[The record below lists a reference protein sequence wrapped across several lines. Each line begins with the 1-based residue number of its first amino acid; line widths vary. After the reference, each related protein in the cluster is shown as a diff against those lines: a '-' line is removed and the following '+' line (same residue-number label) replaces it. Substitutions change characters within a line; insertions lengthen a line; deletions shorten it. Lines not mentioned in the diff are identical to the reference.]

1 MNNSKKI
8 LFTTENISWGGSEL
22 LWSRTVLEMLHSG
35 FTIVICTNEKLKLPN
50 EIIEAEKQ
58 HKLKILNYSANNLSS
73 YKRIANRFLP
83 YSKRFKA
90 SNLREQFIL
99 DFNPDLIVMNQGFNF
114 NAVDLMLFALQN
126 KINYITISHAVNES
140 LWPNYTLR
148 EKMKVGFS
156 NSVKNYFVSQD
167 NLLVTQNQLGIK
179 LKNAE
184 IVRNPFN
191 VSFNI
196 DLDFPETDNFHLAF
210 VGRYD
215 FCSKGQDVLLQVL
228 SEEKWKNRNL
238 HINFY
243 GEGNDRENLK
253 DLVEM
258 YDLKNVKIHLHTV
271 TEEIW
276 KTNHGLILTSR
287 FEGLPIVIIEAM
299 LCKRLVIV
307 TNVSGNI
314 ELVTDNK
321 TGFIAAAPRPVYVD
335 EALERAWNQRANWE
349 EIGLNARQE
358 IINQIPENPAQFF
371 AGKLQ
376 YILNNL

>member
-1 MNNSKKI
+1 MDNSKKI
-8 LFTTENISWGGSEL
+8 LFTTENVSWGGSEL
-22 LWSRTVLEMLHSG
+22 LWYRTVLEMLSSDYS
-35 FTIVICTNEKLKLPN
+35 IAICTHEKLKLPN
-50 EIIEAEKQ
+50 ELIEAQKEG
-58 HKLKILNYSANNLSS
+58 KLKVINYSANNLSS
-73 YKRIANRFLP
+73 YKKIANRFLP
-83 YSKRFKA
+83 YSKRFIA
-90 SNLREQFIL
+90 FNLREKFIL

-140 LWPNYTLR
+140 LWPNYNLR
-148 EKMKVGFS
+148 QKMKLGFT

-179 LKNAE
+179 LKSAE

-191 VSFNI
+191 VPFTI
-196 DLDFPETDNFHLAF
+196 DIDFPKSDDFHLAF

-215 FCSKGQDVLLQVL
+215 FCAKGQDVLLQVL

-243 GEGNDRENLK
+243 GEGNDTENLK

-258 YDLKNVKIHLHTV
+258 YDLKNVKIHSHTA
-271 TEEIW
+271 TPEIW
-276 KTNHGLILTSR
+276 RTNHGLILTSR
-287 FEGLPIVIIEAM
+287 FEGLPIVIVEAM

-307 TNVSGNI
+307 TNVSGNS
-314 ELVTDNK
+314 ELVKDNR

-335 EALERAWNQRANWE
+335 EALERAWNQRTNWE

-358 IINQIPENPAQFF
+358 MTNQIPENPAQFF

-376 YILNNL
+376 YILNNF

>member
-1 MNNSKKI
+1 MDNSKKI

-22 LWSRTVLEMLHSG
+22 LWYRTVLEMLSSDYC
-35 FTIVICTNEKLKLPN
+35 IVICTHEKLKLPN
-50 EIIEAEKQ
+50 ELIEAQKEG
-58 HKLKILNYSANNLSS
+58 KLKVINYSANNLSS
-73 YKRIANRFLP
+73 YKKLANRFLP
-83 YSKRFKA
+83 YSKRFIA
-90 SNLREQFIL
+90 CNLREKFIL
-99 DFNPDLIVMNQGFNF
+99 DFNPDFIVMNQGFNF

-140 LWPNYTLR
+140 LWPNYNLR
-148 EKMKVGFS
+148 QKMKLGFT

-191 VSFNI
+191 VPFTI
-196 DLDFPETDNFHLAF
+196 DIDFPKSDDFHLAF

-215 FCSKGQDVLLQVL
+215 FCAKGQDVLLQVL

-243 GEGNDRENLK
+243 GEGNDTENLK

-258 YDLKNVKIHLHTV
+258 YDLKNVKIHSHTA
-271 TEEIW
+271 TPEIW
-276 KTNHGLILTSR
+276 RTNHGLILTSR
-287 FEGLPIVIIEAM
+287 FEGLPIVIVEAM

-307 TNVSGNI
+307 TDVSGNS
-314 ELVTDNK
+314 ELVKDNR

-335 EALERAWNQRANWE
+335 EALERAWNQRTNWE

-358 IINQIPENPAQFF
+358 MTNQIPENPAQFF

-376 YILNNL
+376 YILNNF